1 MHGIVRMHQ
10 AYQLTTTTSYLIA
23 YLYPLIR
30 SLQSIQTS
38 SPHYNGGYQ
47 PYPELHKSQPGGH
60 PSPVELLEPVISL
73 ILFLVH
79 PASRDLHQNHYQS
92 VRIEF
97 QLGIMENLPYP
108 TIPSAPD
115 PRYLKWRTYPLC
127 TCDQDTL
134 NIINRGYTE

>member
-73 ILFLVH
+73 LTTRSFEGYPI
-79 PASRDLHQNHYQS
+79 SDTRKCDWSGDLHQNRYQS
-92 VRIEF
+92 ARIEL
-97 QLGIMENLPYP
+97 QLEIMGILPYP
-108 TIPSAPD
+108 TI
-115 PRYLKWRTYPLC
+115 
-127 TCDQDTL
+127 
-134 NIINRGYTE
+134 